1 MIPHQEAIN
10 QLPEDYHSSPELQAF
25 DINMMLSV
33 ILHMMRLRI
42 TRDFLRS
49 TRTSHG
55 NTQFSE
61 RIFIRMVRE
70 TLTQLGL
77 YFEEAGTQQ
86 PYDFRNIGGV
96 GLQIEVKR
104 TNSRSIIFNDT
115 LPTRGTY
122 YLVAVCLE
130 EPHLVMIPGEKF
142 TEGYEDV
149 IDTFV
154 TRLNQLRDDFA
165 RGPNRHA
172 LGPIMGVYP
181 RPTFRADIRTFLND
195 NTLLS

>member
-1 MIPHQEAIN
+1 MDSHSATIS
-10 QLPEDYHSSPELQAF
+10 QLPEFDHSSVQLQAF
-25 DINMMLSV
+25 DINTMLSV

-49 TRTSHG
+49 TRTENG

-77 YFEEAGTQQ
+77 YFEEAGSQQ
-86 PYDFRNIGGV
+86 PYDFRNIGGI

-115 LPTRGTY
+115 LPTRGTH
-122 YLVAVCLE
+122 YLVAVCTE
-130 EPHLVMIPGEKF
+130 NPHLVMIPGEKF
-142 TEGYEDV
+142 TEGYEEV
-149 IDTFV
+149 IDSFV

-181 RPTFRADIRTFLND
+181 RPTFRADIRSFLDD
-195 NTLLS
+195 NTLLR